1 MYSLFRVVFFFF
13 LMIRRPPRSTLF
25 PYTTLFRSPSS
36 WRRSVSPPSCAAWAR
51 SRGGRRRS
59 RWRFRSATSR
69 SSSAPCS
76 SRRSSSSA
84 RRGLEERVIDR
95 GPALREM
102 RTVQEALL
110 VEGVGDLGDPL
121 ARDELPVLPHDRSL
135 NVGDRVLAVEERHD
149 LKKDSRQ

>member
-1 MYSLFRVVFFFF
+1 MCGA
-13 LMIRRPPRSTLF
+13 MIPATRGRPGPLPSTG
-25 PYTTLFRSPSS
+25 PGPS
-36 WRRSVSPPSCAAWAR
+36 
-51 SRGGRRRS
+51 GGR
-59 RWRFRSATSR
+59 
-69 SSSAPCS
+69 
-76 SRRSSSSA
+76 A

-95 GPALREM
+95 GPALREV
-102 RTVQEALL
+102 RTVEEALL

>member
-1 MYSLFRVVFFFF
+1 
-13 LMIRRPPRSTLF
+13 MIRRPPRSTLF
-25 PYTTLFRSPSS
+25 PYTTLFRSGPAGPAAVDGSGTLG
-36 WRRSVSPPSCAAWAR
+36 RREEAVEERVDLGGIQRIGAAAV
-51 SRGGRRRS
+51 GGR
-59 RWRFRSATSR
+59 
-69 SSSAPCS
+69 
-76 SRRSSSSA
+76 A

-102 RTVQEALL
+102 RTVEEALL